1 MKKKVISAV
10 LFGALALASTGTF
23 VSCND
28 YDDEVNNLQ
37 EQINEDR
44 AKSAAL
50 QNQLESYKAALEN
63 ELKELKASYETQI
76 AEAKAALESELQ
88 KKADATVVEALV
100 ERIVSLE
107 TGLSASVAT
116 LQSQIDVCNSAIEKL
131 NAAIA
136 NCATVAELNAIKADA
151 EAKLAAL
158 SGDVKRLEEQLN
170 ALSASTGESIA
181 SILANMAALQEKD
194 AENYKAL
201 LAAIAEAKQDVEAKI
216 TAEEAARI
224 AAINDL
230 QTQITAL
237 QAFMA
242 AIQEADYQKQIDN
255 LTSILNNFKAEIE
268 AKDYQGQ
275 IDNICKEITTI
286 NGNITELM
294 GKVATNEMSI
304 DDLKGQMAAL
314 DGKLSAM
321 EQNFQGQ
328 INSLAVL
335 IEKSLTSLVFKPSQY
350 VYGFG
355 TINVQSFSGNVLLEE
370 KVVNGVK
377 EYLASKD
384 KVSTWAPSA
393 HAKYHM
399 NPSTADV
406 TKYDFSFADVET
418 KNVLT
423 RANDEESIGAKA
435 GNISAKNGILD
446 VELKIEKPINLN
458 DAVTQTDGT
467 GSFAWVS
474 TLALQATEKDAE
486 SAKVITSDYAL
497 VVPSYYGNL
506 CLANKTLEEQNR
518 DHKNGSNKA
527 HHLRTSAIETI
538 SDELVTFEVPYNA
551 TLNLQ
556 ECIET
561 HYGVSSTADGE
572 KVGDKAFTDNEFEAT
587 GLKYNYSL
595 VSYKGEYE
603 NQASIAEISET
614 GVTNAKDSDAKYIG
628 QTYVVRIL
636 LQDGQSKNLAVG
648 YVKILVTDHYAEPA
662 KVTTGI
668 VLNCVDP
675 TNSMFV
681 LDDKDRE
688 DAIVQQFQKSYSSGL
703 VANDFKGSKYVLD
716 RLVYSA
722 MEPNATI
729 DAKACQF
736 ILVDNDLVLS
746 LSEEYTEQLFYVNDF
761 VVPQTITVYARFVHQ
776 APGFS
781 DLWVEY
787 TIDKDKILYAK
798 GDFNDDDKNIMYWYQ
813 EHSRKQATDGK
824 YHEVHANVSFPD
836 NNEEPLFNF
845 NILNTFVGRNADV
858 DKLDPV
864 FTNFFDIEDKAYAVM
879 TIANSDYNKRVVKG
893 TSGIQYQLVPAAN
906 KQMLEAYKLGEDPAN
921 AQPIVK
927 LTSAEDD
934 QLNFQGIASYQE
946 TEYAKD
952 ILNFA
957 SHLELHKDSTFGVE
971 ISMEK
976 TACYAAELTNNTFY
990 VKYLRP
996 VDIKDLKAKRTADGA
1011 AGGGVWYV
1019 KDLVEFR
1026 DSRYDDTKDAD
1037 YNKNYLFDTSEKDLY
1052 AFYGVSSDAV
1062 KPVGVSNDGKI
1073 VNAKVKASGKT
1084 YDITETGINLTWN
1097 PNTNTNSKIHGSIE
1111 YYNNQATVSGDFM
1124 IVVPVSVTYKWGTI
1138 YTNVTLDIS
1147 KSVHQLPKK

>member
-230 QTQITAL
+230 QNQITAL

-242 AIQEADYQKQIDN
+242 AIQEADYQDQIDN

-275 IDNICKEITTI
+275 INNICNEIATIKDNISI
-286 NGNITELM
+286 LM

-304 DDLKGQMAAL
+304 ESLRTEMGAL
-314 DGKLSAM
+314 YGKLSAM
-321 EQNFQGQ
+321 EQKFQGQ

-370 KVVNGVK
+370 EVVNGVK
-377 EYLASKD
+377 EYLAKD

-406 TKYDFSFADVET
+406 TKYNFSFADVET

-423 RANDEESIGAKA
+423 RANDEKSIGATA
-435 GNISAKNGILD
+435 GKVSVENGILD
-446 VELKIEKPINLN
+446 VELNIASPTNLN
-458 DAVTQTDGT
+458 DAVTQTDAT
-467 GSFAWVS
+467 GAYAWVS

-506 CLANKTLEEQNR
+506 CLANNQAKPA

-527 HHLRTSAIETI
+527 HHLRTSAVETI
-538 SDELVTFEVPYNA
+538 SDELVTFEIPYNA
-551 TLNLQ
+551 TLDLTQ
-556 ECIET
+556 YIET

-572 KVGDKAFTDNEFEAT
+572 KVGDKAFTDTEFAAT

-614 GVTNAKDSDAKYIG
+614 GVTNVKGSDAKYIG

-648 YVKILVTDHYAEPA
+648 YVKILVTDHYADPA

-668 VLNCVDP
+668 VLNCVAP

-688 DAIVQQFQKSYSSGL
+688 DAIIQQFQKNYSSGL

-716 RLVYSA
+716 SKVYST
-722 MEPNATI
+722 MGTNATEFR
-729 DAKACQF
+729 KGQF
-736 ILVDNDLVLS
+736 LLAENNLVLS
-746 LSEEYTEQLFYVNDF
+746 LTYDEAKELFYNDGR

-813 EHSRKQATDGK
+813 EHSKKQATDGK
-824 YHEVHANVSFPD
+824 YHEIHANVSFPD

-864 FTNFFDIEDKAYAVM
+864 FTNFFDTEDKAYAVM
-879 TIANSDYNKRVVKG
+879 TIANSDYNKRIVKG

-927 LTSAEDD
+927 LTSAKDD
-934 QLNFQGIASYQE
+934 QLNSQGIASYQE

-996 VDIKDLKAKRTADGA
+996 VDIKDLKAEPTADGA

-1026 DSRYDDTKDAD
+1026 DSRYDDTKDGE
-1037 YNKNYLFDTSEKDLY
+1037 YNKNYLFDKSGKDLY

-1062 KPVGVSNDGKI
+1062 KPVGVSDDGKI
-1073 VNAKVKASGKT
+1073 VNAKVFASNKE
-1084 YDITETGINLTWN
+1084 YNITDTGIDLTWN

-1111 YYNNQATVSGDFM
+1111 YYNNQATVSGNFE

-1138 YTNVTLDIS
+1138 YTNVTLVIG